1 MRARF
6 SRSIDNAS
14 ADDQKRGTAARGTM
28 LKRFGFHVRHNVVAY
43 LALFFAIGGTAL
55 AVTTAPK
62 NSVVSKSIK
71 NGAVKAKDVTAA
83 QVQLRVGDSCPVGE
97 AIRVINVDGGVICE
111 LDDQGTGGGPPSGP
125 AGGDLTGAYPD
136 PTIADN
142 AVNSA
147 KVAGG
152 SLTGLDVA
160 NESLSGID
168 ITNGTV
174 DGGDIL
180 DGTLSG
186 NDIANETIGGI
197 DVNEGSFGQVPSA
210 LLGGFGRYFAG
221 SQCNPASNDWID
233 CGFVTLNLPS
243 LARVLLIGRVR
254 AFADGGTV
262 GYCRLVSSRGAYQ
275 DTQSRVEGGEAVPL
289 LALPLLAPGSVDVGV
304 ECQQEAGDIA
314 YGEVGLT
321 AVAIAPN

>member
-1 MRARF
+1 
-6 SRSIDNAS
+6 
-14 ADDQKRGTAARGTM
+14 M
-28 LKRFGFHVRHNVVAY
+28 LERLGSHVRHNVVAY
-43 LALFFAIGGTAL
+43 LALFFAIGGTAV
-55 AVTTAPK
+55 AVTTAPR

-71 NGAVKAKDVTAA
+71 DGAVKARDVDPTR
-83 QVQLRVGDSCPVGE
+83 VQLRVGDSCPAGA

-111 LDDQGTGGGPPSGP
+111 LDDQGTGGGAPSGP
-125 AGGDLTGAYPD
+125 AGGDLAGTYPD

-147 KVAGG
+147 KVAAG

-168 ITNGTV
+168 ITNGSV
-174 DGGDIL
+174 DGGDLL
-180 DGTLSG
+180 DGSVSS
-186 NDIANETIGGI
+186 NDVTNETIGGI

-221 SQCNPASNDWID
+221 SQCDPASNNWID
-233 CGFVTLNLPS
+233 CGYVTLNLPS
-243 LARVLLIGRVR
+243 QARVLLIGRVR

-262 GYCRLVSSRGAYQ
+262 GYCRLVSSRGAYP
-275 DTQSRVEGGEAVPL
+275 DTQSRVEGGDAVSL
-289 LALPLLAPGSVDVGV
+289 LALPVVASGSVDFGV
-304 ECQQEAGDIA
+304 ECEQEIGDIA
-314 YGEVGLT
+314 YGEVGLS